1 MLLVPA
7 CCFAVSFIVLAVMLK
22 SGVALTLALDHPNER
37 SLHTRPLPRT
47 GGLAIHVGLLAAWLS
62 LSPAF
67 DTLAGLVLF
76 LAVGSFLDDRWGL
89 PVLLRLA
96 VHFLAAI
103 VLVRVLA
110 WELSAMA
117 QAAVVLGAVWMTNL
131 YNFMDG
137 SDGLAGGMTLS
148 GFSFLGIAAWL
159 SGDVEFSI
167 LNFSIAATAAAFLM
181 FNFHPARVFL
191 GDAGSVPIGFLSAAA
206 GAWGWYK
213 GYWFASFPLLVFSAF
228 VGDATVTLVRRV
240 LRGEKFWQ
248 AHRDHYYQKL
258 VRLGW
263 GHRTTAFV
271 EYSIMILSG
280 VVALA
285 VMRLDPIAQTSLT
298 MGWFVFLLVLMMAV
312 DARWRRFGVHDAES

>member
-1 MLLVPA
+1 
-7 CCFAVSFIVLAVMLK
+7 MLK
-22 SGVALTLALDHPNER
+22 SGVALALALDHPNER

-47 GGLAIHVGLLAAWLS
+47 GGLAIHIGLVVAWLS
-62 LSPAF
+62 LSPVF

-76 LAVGSFLDDRWGL
+76 LAIGSFLDDRWGL

-96 VHFLAAI
+96 VHSLAA
-103 VLVRVLA
+103 VLLGRVVA

-117 QAAVVLGAVWMTNL
+117 QVAVVLGAVWMTNL

-137 SDGLAGGMTLS
+137 SDGLAGGMTLF

-167 LNFSIAATAAAFLM
+167 LNFSIAATAAAFLV

-191 GDAGSVPIGFLSAAA
+191 GDAGSIPLGFLSAAA
-206 GAWGWYK
+206 GTWGWYK
-213 GYWFASFPLLVFSAF
+213 GYWFATFPLLIFSAF
-228 VGDATVTLVRRV
+228 IGDATITLVRRM
-240 LRGEKFWQ
+240 LRGERFWQ

-258 VRLGW
+258 VQMGW
-263 GHRTTAFV
+263 GHRTTAIV
-271 EYSIMILSG
+271 EYAIMIVSG

-285 VMRLDPIAQTSLT
+285 AMRLDPIVQASLT
-298 MGWFVFLLVLMMAV
+298 MGWFALLLVLMMAV
-312 DARWRRFGVHDAES
+312 DARWRHFGVHDAES